1 MRCKYTKFSYCANRS
16 ETFFF
21 DLIISVLVYLLKIVE
36 KNDMLISLNDRF
48 KTSKLFSNQA
58 LQPSLQ
64 LQ

>member
-48 KTSKLFSNQA
+48 LNQNIFNA
-58 LQPSLQ
+58 NSFLSLNRC
-64 LQ
+64 L